1 MTYDEY
7 EKIKNLQDLLEK
19 GALTQEEFDAEKAKV
34 LDREHQPT
42 SSSEVSKVQL
52 NSKPLFG
59 LDENLYLLI
68 MHLSQFFS
76 AFIVPLVMW
85 LVGKTDSQRV
95 DIHGKNIMNFI
106 ITYTIWLVVGVVT
119 IPIIVG
125 IGILS
130 VWGILVMVFIIIA
143 SIKSF
148 NGEDWQYPL
157 TIKFIK

>member
-68 MHLSQFFS
+68 MHLSQFFPHS
-76 AFIVPLVMW
+76 SCL
-85 LVGKTDSQRV
+85 L
-95 DIHGKNIMNFI
+95 
-106 ITYTIWLVVGVVT
+106 
-119 IPIIVG
+119 
-125 IGILS
+125 
-130 VWGILVMVFIIIA
+130 
-143 SIKSF
+143 
-148 NGEDWQYPL
+148 
-157 TIKFIK
+157 